1 MNILHIIRQKG
12 DAYPMQIAAAQKAGG
27 DHVKILLLHDAVLA
41 CSGDSNTFC
50 CKEDAEARGTGCG
63 QQVDY
68 DAIVKMIF
76 EADSV
81 VNW

>member
-27 DHVKILLLHDAVLA
+27 DDVKILLLHDAVLA
-41 CSGDSNTFC
+41 CSGDANTFC